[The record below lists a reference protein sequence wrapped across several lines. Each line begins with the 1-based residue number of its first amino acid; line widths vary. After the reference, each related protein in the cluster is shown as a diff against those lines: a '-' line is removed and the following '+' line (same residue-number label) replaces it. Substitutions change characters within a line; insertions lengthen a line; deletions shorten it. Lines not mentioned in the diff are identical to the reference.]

1 VPKAIKAK
9 QKQIKARSNI
19 ASLNV
24 ANFWAVS
31 LFRQFRKVFNIFYLV
46 VLLLKSLAFTMPLI
60 SIICFALSLMA
71 QILREFGEE
80 KQLIKQDEAINEQ
93 QVFYYNFANFSFER
107 CKQSDISIGDF
118 VMIKR
123 GQTLPVDM
131 LLMISEGFDTA
142 FMD

>member
-1 VPKAIKAK
+1 
-9 QKQIKARSNI
+9 
-19 ASLNV
+19 
-24 ANFWAVS
+24 
-31 LFRQFRKVFNIFYLV
+31 
-46 VLLLKSLAFTMPLI
+46 
-60 SIICFALSLMA
+60 MA

-93 QVFYYNFANFSFER
+93 QVFYYNFSNFSFER